1 MAQKL
6 LKKFEGDAFGHGADK
21 QRWTDR
27 KLSKTF
33 WTFSKQIHFLKVA
46 EALTQCCNGLL
57 STFDAVSKLL
67 FRLRRLWFP
76 SVRVR
81 PRLSEKTS

>member
-6 LKKFEGDAFGHGADK
+6 LKKFEGDAFEHGADK

-57 STFDAVSKLL
+57 STFDVVVCYNL
-67 FRLRRLWFP
+67 
-76 SVRVR
+76 
-81 PRLSEKTS
+81 